1 MPLKASVAIVLLLWQ
16 IGSPAAPSRSRH
28 LRYQREI
35 VVPRGTSGQACVALD
50 GAVFAHTESTG
61 SGDIRIYGRDAD
73 DSAKRDFEV
82 PFAMTESGPST
93 LDSQPATPGNLA
105 VRNGAMEFDLSMPQG
120 DYTQVDLDLKAKNF
134 VGSAQV
140 SGVDARGRAHPLGTV
155 ALFDLSAQ
163 GLARSTVLPLPD
175 VGYPVL
181 HVGLRLQDVD
191 GRPMAVEP
199 SMLSG
204 ATVPPSRE
212 DQTVYTTVA
221 SASKIEQQGHWSAAT
236 IIVPAHVPIERAQ
249 FVLQPRFHDDFLR
262 DATVAA
268 TPMVKGWEATGAAEG
283 VSGHIFR
290 VTRNAAVGVP
300 AIDSQALAINTVIG
314 ANLRSPA
321 QVTASI
327 ENGNAAPLPIER
339 VDLEMR
345 QRKLCFNARAGVT
358 YTLRYGDAEL
368 SAPSYSYA
376 RHFVPAVQPA
386 IALLGP
392 EQKNPMYVPSG
403 ADEDQRRP
411 GRDLPWILLIAGLSV
426 AGVTALQYVRHKREG
441 LG

>member
-1 MPLKASVAIVLLLWQ
+1 MLP
-16 IGSPAAPSRSRH
+16 G
-28 LRYQREI
+28 
-35 VVPRGTSGQACVALD
+35 GTSGQACVALD
-50 GAVFAHTESTG
+50 GTVFAHTESTG
-61 SGDIRIYGRDAD
+61 AGDIRIYGQDAD
-73 DSAKRDFEV
+73 DGAKRDFEV

-93 LDSQPATPGNLA
+93 LDSQPATPGNVA
-105 VRNGAMEFDLSMPQG
+105 VRNGALEFDLSMPQG
-120 DYTQVDLDLKAKNF
+120 DYTEVDLDLKAKNF
-134 VGSAQV
+134 VGAAQV
-140 SGVDARGRAHPLGTV
+140 SGMDARGRAKPLGTA

-175 VGYPVL
+175 VSYPVL
-181 HVGLRLQDVD
+181 RVELRLQDLD
-191 GRPMAVEP
+191 GRPMVLAP
-199 SMLSG
+199 SMLTG

-221 SASKIEQQGHWSAAT
+221 STSKIEQQGHWSAAT

-283 VSGHIFR
+283 VSGHIFH
-290 VTRNAAVGVP
+290 VTRDAAAGVP
-300 AIDSQALAINTVIG
+300 AIDSQALAINTVFG
-314 ANLRSPA
+314 ANLRSAA

-327 ENGNAAPLPIER
+327 DNGSGTAVPIER
-339 VDLEMR
+339 VDLQMR
-345 QRKLCFNARAGVT
+345 QRKLCFNARPGVT

-368 SAPSYSYA
+368 SAPSYGYA
-376 RHFVPAVQPA
+376 QHFVAAAQPA
-386 IALLGP
+386 SASLGP
-392 EQKNPMYVPSG
+392 EQKNPMYVPPG